1 MKKVLSFL
9 LASLVLLTASA
20 GNVVTLVD
28 DSDGSPVTG
37 AAVVSSRGVIL
48 GVTDA
53 QGHIVVSEKDFPLS
67 LRSLGYEPLTVE
79 MPADTVAMS
88 PATYALGEVIVTP
101 VDRPVTRVLTYAR
114 EYCTGIVKGDTLQ
127 VFNEYMLEFFLAD
140 EKLKGYDSY
149 DASSSINRVRRY
161 GRIANEDGQDVVLR
175 PDSHDAL
182 SSLSFKGLL
191 ARIPSFPVKVSGRIK
206 EGAACD
212 TVAGKHFPKYVF
224 RNFNDMF
231 IVEHDQLADKKKHVW
246 SPMFFKMLG
255 CTMEISDYVESH
267 AFHRND
273 SSTYGLKDYIFTTST
288 LHVLVKGKWMKK
300 IMDTDRPYEVDCYL
314 EQYPVEITHLT
325 VDEYKEMKKNR
336 IRHEPFRMP
345 DIVQPLPAAV
355 ERLVERVEEE
365 ERR

>member
-9 LASLVLLTASA
+9 LVSLLFLTARA

-28 DSDGSPVTG
+28 DSDRSPVTG
-37 AAVVSSRGVIL
+37 AAIVSSAGIIL

-53 QGHIVVSEKDFPLS
+53 EGHILINEKDYPLS
-67 LRSLGYEPLTVE
+67 LRCLGYEPLTVD

-114 EYCTGIVKGDTLQ
+114 EYCTGIVSGDTMQ

-140 EKLKGYDSY
+140 GKVKGYNSY
-149 DASSSINRVRRY
+149 DAHPSVCRVRRY
-161 GRIANEDGQDVVLR
+161 GRIANDEGQDVVLR

-182 SSLSFKGLL
+182 GSLSFMGIL
-191 ARIPSFPVKVSGRIK
+191 ASVPSADVKVSERMK
-206 EGAACD
+206 SGAASD
-212 TVAGKHFPKYVF
+212 TVAGKHFPKYVY

-231 IVEHDQLADKKKHVW
+231 IVEHDHLADNKKHVW
-246 SPMFFKMLG
+246 SPMFFKLLG
-255 CTMEISDYVESH
+255 CTMEMSNYVESA

-273 SSTYGLKDYIFTTST
+273 SCNYGLKDYIFTTST

-300 IMDTDRPYEVDCYL
+300 MMDTDRPYEVDCYL
-314 EQYPVEITHLT
+314 EQYPVEITHYT
-325 VDEYKEMKKNR
+325 VDEYKDLKKNKM
-336 IRHEPFRMP
+336 RHERFRVP
-345 DIVQPLPAAV
+345 EIVQPLPAAV
-355 ERLVERVEEE
+355 ERLVARVEEE